1 MSAQRTLLRNAL
13 AVPVISEPRYADI
26 VVLDGNIAALA
37 APDSTG
43 SFDGVVV
50 ECAGCVVMPGLINAH
65 LHPELHVLKGIV
77 EERGLHE
84 WEDAEHFEA
93 AISFLSSSEGRSCQQ
108 AAIRASIADCVL
120 TGTTCIAT
128 YGVTT
133 GADDVAAEVL
143 SELGV
148 RGHLTIRDIEFKPVG
163 EMGRPAH
170 QMSPPRMYRLH
181 AEEAL
186 NEAELTAAAAAHDRG
201 ERLVMHAAETEHR
214 LSLVRAA
221 FGTTTIRLLA
231 RYGLLSPRM
240 LLSHA
245 VYVDAEERA
254 LLAAHNVPVVSSPS
268 AEMKLADGLAPI
280 VEMMA
285 LGITV
290 ALGTDCAICNNSDDM
305 FLEMRQ
311 MGLSQKLKYG
321 AHAVSAEQILL
332 SATGHG
338 ARALGVEDR
347 LGALA
352 EGMAADL
359 IVVDTNNA
367 RLQPLL
373 VHNQFSNVAANLVYA
388 ATGQDVT
395 DVMIGGRWIVR
406 DRELQSADANTIWRE
421 LRTAAH
427 VLYDR
432 ILR

>member
-1 MSAQRTLLRNAL
+1 MSVTRTLLRNAL
-13 AVPVISEPRYADI
+13 AVPVVSEPRYADI
-26 VVLDGNIAALA
+26 TIVDGRIAQLS
-37 APDSTG
+37 APDDNAE
-43 SFDGVVV
+43 FDGDVID
-50 ECAGCVVMPGLINAH
+50 CAGDVVMPGLVNAH
-65 LHPELHVLKGIV
+65 LHPDLHVLKGLV

-84 WEDAEHFEA
+84 WEDAEHYEA
-93 AISFLSSSEGRSCQQ
+93 AISFLSSEEGRTCQR

-133 GADDVAAEVL
+133 GAEHVASAAL
-143 SELGV
+143 AELGV
-148 RGHLTIRDIEFKPVG
+148 RGQLTIRDIAFAPVNG
-163 EMGRPAH
+163 MRPGHEMD
-170 QMSPPRMYRLH
+170 PPRMYRLH

-186 NEAELTAAAAAHDRG
+186 DVAELNAAAAAHDRG

-214 LSLVRAA
+214 LRLVREA
-221 FGTTTIRLLA
+221 FGTTTVRLLH

-245 VYVDAEERA
+245 VYVDGEERA
-254 LLAAHNVPVVSSPS
+254 LLAQHKVPVVSSPS

-280 VEMMA
+280 VDMMA
-285 LGITV
+285 LGMTV

-321 AHAVSAEQILL
+321 AHAISAEQILL
-332 SATGHG
+332 SATLHG
-338 ARALGVEDR
+338 ARALGLEGEI
-347 LGALA
+347 GALA
-352 EGMAADL
+352 PGMRADL
-359 IVVDTNNA
+359 IVVDTHNA

-373 VHNQFSNVAANLVYA
+373 VRSEFSNVAANLVYA

-395 DVMIGGRWIVR
+395 DVMIDGRWVVR
-406 DRELQSADANTIWRE
+406 DRTLQTAPAETIWRE
-421 LRTAAH
+421 LRGAAH